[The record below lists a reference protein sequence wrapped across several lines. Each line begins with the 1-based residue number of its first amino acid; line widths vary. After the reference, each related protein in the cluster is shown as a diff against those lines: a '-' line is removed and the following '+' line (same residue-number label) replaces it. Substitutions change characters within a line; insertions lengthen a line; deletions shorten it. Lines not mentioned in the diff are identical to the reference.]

1 MSGPWRCPPRVRHRE
16 PSGLVAGPPCN
27 GRMPIVLEGSYL
39 LPLFLAVWVVVV
51 GFMMFGPLRR
61 VVADQRAF
69 RHMLVTL
76 VPALAAI
83 GTGFALTPGH
93 ERLGFFLF
101 GLGLLL
107 YGFNW
112 LTHRTF
118 CAHAFTVWFA
128 SVSPLSRT
136 EARGRT

>member
-1 MSGPWRCPPRVRHRE
+1 
-16 PSGLVAGPPCN
+16 
-27 GRMPIVLEGSYL
+27 MPIVLEASYL

-61 VVADQRAF
+61 AVADQRAF

-112 LTHRTF
+112 LTDRAF
-118 CAHAFTVWFA
+118 WAHAFTVWFA
-128 SVSPLSRT
+128 SVSPLYRT
-136 EARGRT
+136 ESRARAVVVVGGSVALVFGVGLMVAAARG